1 MKKVLETIKKVELEL
16 QEEIEKSD
24 KEVNQIISN
33 AQNKIKMLEEDFK
46 NKFEVEKKLMLDEL
60 NKDIENFK
68 KEKMNSF
75 QKELDDKM
83 KLFNEKKDIIKE
95 KIIKLIF
102 EK

>member
-46 NKFEVEKKLMLDEL
+46 NKFEVEKKLMLEEL

-68 KEKMNSF
+68 KERMNSF

-83 KLFNEKKDIIKE
+83 RLFNEKKDIIKE